1 MLKGGR
7 PKTIAVLPQE
17 NLSVDIRRR
26 FYDAIDSMSYIEHV
40 ALARAL
46 HMHPYTVITT
56 WKTRK
61 RFPNILTAL
70 RVIKWNEMGRP
81 VTTEKQQVSFIDM
94 A

>member
-7 PKTIAVLPQE
+7 PKTIAVLPPE

-26 FYDAIDSMSYIEHV
+26 FYDAIDSMSYIERR
-40 ALARAL
+40 ALARAFY
-46 HMHPYTVITT
+46 MHPDSVDKH
-56 WKTRK
+56 WKTREN
-61 RFPNILTAL
+61 FPSLITAL